1 MQKIQRSACVVILS
15 FLFLQSELPTE
26 VFRRVED
33 LFELRRFKK
42 NILKKIKKYFVSS
55 KKVFTFALANENGTV
70 LSLRTEERSLRY

>member
-1 MQKIQRSACVVILS
+1 MVWVS
-15 FLFLQSELPTE
+15 FLFLQSELPRE

-33 LFELRRFKK
+33 LFELRRLK

-70 LSLRTEERSLRY
+70 LSLRTEKRSLRY